1 MVLMMTTVRGARVG
15 TFVVTATTRRT
26 TVLKGGETRRG
37 VRGGARREV
46 VVDASRGG
54 GGWSGRGGGGGG
66 GDRGD
71 GGEGE
76 DEDDR
81 PRRRRVSRACV
92 SLACA
97 LAAFATV
104 GAAPARAKGKA
115 AAEPRLDALDFTA
128 LFSRELGIS
137 GVVGVGVGVAV
148 KALGSKVLVGL
159 ASAVAALRWLE
170 LNDIVDVK
178 WDHVHALTQRT
189 AQQHLDLNRDGKIDE
204 HDLFALKAK
213 VVNFYTSAVPSA
225 AGFSAGF
232 ALGLRYG

>member
-1 MVLMMTTVRGARVG
+1 M
-15 TFVVTATTRRT
+15 
-26 TVLKGGETRRG
+26 
-37 VRGGARREV
+37 
-46 VVDASRGG
+46 
-54 GGWSGRGGGGGG
+54 
-66 GDRGD
+66 
-71 GGEGE
+71 
-76 DEDDR
+76 
-81 PRRRRVSRACV
+81 PRACL

-97 LAAFATV
+97 LAASATV

-115 AAEPRLDALDFTA
+115 SAEPRLDALDFTA

-178 WDHVHALTQRT
+178 WDHVHALTRRT
-189 AQQHLDLNRDGKIDE
+189 AQQHLDVNRDGKIDE

-225 AGFSAGF
+225 TGFSAGF